1 MAVTVLE
8 AKESHVDLLTPL
20 LDAYRMFYNQ
30 VSDTAAA
37 QLFLKERFKK
47 KDSVIFLAFYD
58 GKAAG
63 FTQLYR
69 SFSTVSL
76 KPLLILNDL
85 YVAPDFRNKG
95 VGESLLRK
103 AQVYCSSTN
112 CKGLALE
119 TAVDNPAR
127 SLYERLGWEKDVQ
140 CFHYFWNAD

>member
-8 AKESHVDLLTPL
+8 AKESHLNLLTPL
-20 LDAYRMFYNQ
+20 LDAYRIFYNQ
-30 VSDTAAA
+30 ASDVAAA

-47 KDSVIFLAFYD
+47 KESIIFLAFYD

-76 KPLLILNDL
+76 KPILILNDL
-85 YVAPDFRNKG
+85 YVAPDFRKKG
-95 VGESLLRK
+95 VGESLLRR
-103 AQVYCSSTN
+103 AQVYCSSSN

-119 TAVDNPAR
+119 TAVENPAR
-127 SLYERLGWEKDVQ
+127 SLYERLGWTKDVQ
-140 CFHYFWNAD
+140 CFHYFWQAD